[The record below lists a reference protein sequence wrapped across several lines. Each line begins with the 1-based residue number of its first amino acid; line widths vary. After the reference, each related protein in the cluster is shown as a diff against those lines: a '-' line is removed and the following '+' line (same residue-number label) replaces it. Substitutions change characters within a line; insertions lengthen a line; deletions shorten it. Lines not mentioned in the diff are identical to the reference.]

1 MDLSVLIAQSS
12 QFAQPSGAWSEMVIP
27 LFAIGVGAPLVLIF
41 LCRFV
46 RMIEVT
52 SKNYYQAQLKMK
64 MIDKGYS
71 ASEIER
77 VVQLKPGE
85 MGSEWEPIVPAKPMR
100 A

>member
-1 MDLSVLIAQSS
+1 MDLSVLVAQSS
-12 QFAQPSGAWSEMVIP
+12 HVAQASAWTGMVIP
-27 LFAIGVGAPLVLIF
+27 LFAIGIGAPVALIF

-52 SKNYYQAQLKMK
+52 SKNYYQAQLKLK

-85 MGSEWEPIVPAKPMR
+85 MGSDWEPIVPAKPMR